1 MFLNQ
6 NLIHRILGNGDLNTC
21 NMKQKMIPCVSIWR
35 DLGAFT
41 HSLIH
46 SFTTSLVK
54 VLEDTTDILPRSP
67 AFLCHTASCS
77 QLRLSSN
84 FWLWLLKSPCPLRES
99 GSWWP
104 TVPSWPLLLN
114 DWPYCGGSIWHT
126 TLLSSQRDKLW
137 GATDAQELP
146 WDPETGTFSWHHAIA
161 WLRPLFSLASM
172 IP

>member
-1 MFLNQ
+1 
-6 NLIHRILGNGDLNTC
+6 
-21 NMKQKMIPCVSIWR
+21 MIPCVSIWR
-35 DLGAFT
+35 DLRAFT

-54 VLEDTTDILPRSP
+54 VLEDTTDILARSP

-77 QLRLSSN
+77 QLRLPSN
-84 FWLWLLKSPCPLRES
+84 FWLWLLKSPCPLRDS

-126 TLLSSQRDKLW
+126 T
-137 GATDAQELP
+137 
-146 WDPETGTFSWHHAIA
+146 F
-161 WLRPLFSLASM
+161 LASKGTNSEVQWCSRAPLGPRDRDFPLASHHCLTSSSFLSCLHDPLATSPRNTSLINHM
-172 IP
+172 HSYVF